1 LSAPAV
7 VNDQIFNA
15 VACLAPP
22 RLNTLLTS
30 GWVNSAMHGRPMN
43 ARGDAIPWFTYPA
56 IDFLEPR
63 IRPSWNVLE
72 WGCGQSTLWWAA
84 RVNHVFSIEHDPA
97 WHTTIATDAPINA
110 TIELIENAS
119 AYVDA
124 SAGPFDAIVIDGEDR
139 NACARVAAQRIKPD
153 GIIIFDN
160 SDRKMYRE
168 GLAFLTDSG
177 WKRLDFFGVLPTY
190 LYRTCTS
197 IFYRGESFLRV
208 DTLPCDHASSLG
220 PTCAQVLGE

>member
-1 LSAPAV
+1 LSAPV
-7 VNDQIFNA
+7 VMNDQIFNA
-15 VACLAPP
+15 VARLAPP

-43 ARGDAIPWFTYPA
+43 AKGDAIPWFTYPA

-63 IRPSWNVLE
+63 VKRSWNVLE

-84 RVNHVFSIEHDPA
+84 RVNHVISIEHDAA
-97 WHTTIATDAPINA
+97 WHASIAGDAPANA
-110 TIELIENAS
+110 TIELIENPS

-124 SAGPFDAIVIDGEDR
+124 PAGPFDAIVIDGEDR
-139 NACARVAAQRIKPD
+139 NACARVAVQRVKLD
-153 GIIIFDN
+153 GIIVFDN
-160 SDRKMYRE
+160 SDRKMYRD
-168 GLAFLTDSG
+168 GMVFLRDSG
-177 WKRLDFFGVLPTY
+177 WKRLDFFGLLPTY

-197 IFYRGESFLRV
+197 IFYRGESFLHV
-208 DTLPCDHASSLG
+208 DTLPCDHDSSLG